1 MPCLPCRWTRPRSTP
16 PSTAHAA
23 SSSSG
28 CASCCISSSAE
39 HSHASM
45 TSQAASSSG
54 VTKLPWKRMI
64 AGWSLAVRSSV
75 ISLRSSFSHASPLLA
90 RRFDSSGSTL
100 MATTLPLCF
109 SAASHTV
116 PKLPEPSCRKIV
128 NIEAG
133 SAEPAALSENMPQAK
148 ALGRFFLPQRETL
161 PVRVTEGS

>member
-1 MPCLPCRWTRPRSTP
+1 
-16 PSTAHAA
+16 
-23 SSSSG
+23 
-28 CASCCISSSAE
+28 
-39 HSHASM
+39 M

-64 AGWSLAVRSSV
+64 AGWSLAVRSNV

-109 SAASHTV
+109 SAASHTE

-133 SAEPAALSENMPQAK
+133 SADPAALCENMCRTRSNNRVLALAWWGGSAADEIAK
-148 ALGRFFLPQRETL
+148 IT
-161 PVRVTEGS
+161 